1 MSFKERRNSFQSVG
15 KAPTEADLPFLPS
28 RKDRVVYAVR
38 TDNKTSEATQGK
50 DVSLPLI
57 SMGQCQIHPISQKKL
72 DRVVPGQ
79 VVSEFTIHTSLTFR
93 SRKLSKATKHQSLP
107 SLGSCSVSTP
117 SITTIQPKNAD
128 RLIRKLMKREIFL
141 LIRSFLVPATV
152 VTNSLNIFH
161 TNVNGS
167 IEDFEQYESR
177 KSWRLFLYTCNDEIW
192 RRMRKSTI
200 LLTLYR
206 PVTIQYLTDSKFRTK
221 LLSKVDEPASQLSLT
236 FQNSVL
242 KGFPEKDQA
251 LLNNLRELNL
261 SCCQQLI
268 SLPVLKNIYS
278 LNVSRCSN
286 LRFIQDLENVKNLNL
301 SYCPKLETVG
311 SPAALQPVQ
320 SINLLQCSFSFQ
332 MAVFSSFSSLS
343 LLEELTLNI
352 TSKQSTSNEQFP
364 FNFNICSNLRS
375 LSLLPSSQN
384 VSQPSVTI
392 GPLTL
397 PKLETLECWYII
409 LEDISG
415 LTALKNLAVYFTEII
430 KGRREIF
437 SQLRQLSG
445 NRAIFLQDDLTQYPH
460 LQSFHYDCPSVQS
473 LPPLEQYQDIAELIL
488 RCPVAGGESELIPS
502 FVLGNKM
509 KSLTL
514 GNILQDKLEFF
525 SPYLPRV
532 NLIGS
537 KIRDVSFLRQLTH
550 LSLEDCLEVTDVSP
564 LKDVLYLNL
573 RNCRN
578 IRIFNLLGKQKYLN
592 VSGCRLLE
600 NKHLVSW
607 NRIACLDV
615 SSCFLVNDLT
625 CLKDTLFLTAND
637 CTGLKNVKLTGNN
650 YLKVSLQNCRNLT
663 ELEVYGKIFCLSM
676 GGSRFKID
684 EESSKRIYSKIE

>member
-15 KAPTEADLPFLPS
+15 KPPAEADFPFLPS

-38 TDNKTSEATQGK
+38 TDDKTSEATQGK

-57 SMGQCQIHPISQKKL
+57 SMGQCQIHHISQKKL

-93 SRKLSKATKHQSLP
+93 SRKLSKATKYPSLP
-107 SLGSCSVSTP
+107 SLGSCSASMP
-117 SITTIQPKNAD
+117 SITTVQPKNAD

-141 LIRSFLVPATV
+141 LIHSFLVPTTV
-152 VTNSLNIFH
+152 VTNSLNIFQ
-161 TNVNGS
+161 TKMNGS

-200 LLTLYR
+200 LLTLNR
-206 PVTIQYLTDSKFRTK
+206 PVTTQYLTDSKFRTK
-221 LLSKVDEPASQLSLT
+221 LLSKVDESASQLSLA

-242 KGFPEKDQA
+242 KGFPEKDHL

-278 LNVSRCSN
+278 LNASRCSN

-301 SYCPKLETVG
+301 SYCPKLEKVG
-311 SPAALQPVQ
+311 SPASLQPVQ

-332 MAVFSSFSSLS
+332 MTVFSSFSSLS
-343 LLEELTLNI
+343 LLEELTLN
-352 TSKQSTSNEQFP
+352 TSKLSTNNEQFP
-364 FNFNICSNLRS
+364 FNFNLCCNLRS

-392 GPLTL
+392 GPLSL
-397 PKLETLECWYII
+397 PKLETLECWYVI

-415 LTALKNLAVYFTEII
+415 LTALKNLGVYFTEII

-460 LQSFHYDCPSVQS
+460 LQSFHYDCSSVQS
-473 LPPLEQYQDIAELIL
+473 LPPLEQYHNISELIL

-502 FVLGNKM
+502 LVLGNKM
-509 KSLTL
+509 RSLTL
-514 GNILQDKLEFF
+514 GNILQDKLEFS

-537 KIRDVSFLRQLTH
+537 KIQDVSLFRQLTH
-550 LSLEDCLEVTDVSP
+550 LSLEDCLEIIDVSS

-600 NKHLVSW
+600 NKHLVPWS
-607 NRIACLDV
+607 RIVYLDV

-625 CLKDTLFLTAND
+625 CLKDIVFLAAND

-663 ELEVYGKIFCLSM
+663 ELVVYGKIFCLSM